1 MSLFFQAKL
10 SCNIFTFILKN
21 SIKALELKKKKKKHQ
36 IRLLLN
42 HSSKTISLLQLS
54 KPWCLSFN
62 HPHPQYFH
70 LGGYSSVFFNQ
81 APPSI
86 SQLGRGR
93 HTIPHQIKLRIINQ
107 YRRSKN
113 QERLTEIHVD
123 SLRMQ
128 VGIRSFGSYQ
138 SSRSS

>member
-21 SIKALELKKKKKKHQ
+21 SIKALELKKKKKHQ

-42 HSSKTISLLQLS
+42 HSSKTISLQQLS

-128 VGIRSFGSYQ
+128 VGIRSIGWYQ

>member
-1 MSLFFQAKL
+1 MSLFFRAKL

-21 SIKALELKKKKKKHQ
+21 SIKAVELEKKKKS
-36 IRLLLN
+36 IRSGSHLTTHPRPL
-42 HSSKTISLLQLS
+42 SILQLS

-70 LGGYSSVFFNQ
+70 LGAYSSVFFNQ

-93 HTIPHQIKLRIINQ
+93 PTIPHQIKLRIINQ

-128 VGIRSFGSYQ
+128 VGIRSLGWYQGSG
-138 SSRSS
+138 SS